1 MKGARNFRTYIK
13 CIQSTMKQR
22 LSDNIDAMICN
33 ISLSEIKSDHSYPLK
48 VYLRMRERER
58 VCETKGY

>member
-13 CIQSTMKQR
+13 CIQSTMKKR
-22 LSDNIDAMICN
+22 LSDNIDAMIFCN
-33 ISLSEIKSDHSYPLK
+33 ISLSEIKSDHSYPLE
-48 VYLRMRERER
+48 VYLRMR